1 MKWTSKYHHF
11 WFINCLASQEIMI
24 ILIRGIFVM
33 IRILS
38 IISLLLFST
47 SSFAEDY
54 DEEIIFNEGAWEVA
68 IWEYDE
74 SGISSCAAGL

>member
-1 MKWTSKYHHF
+1 M
-11 WFINCLASQEIMI
+11 L

-68 IWEYDE
+68 MNMMNLEYHLVQLDY
-74 SGISSCAAGL
+74 

>member
-1 MKWTSKYHHF
+1 M
-11 WFINCLASQEIMI
+11 L

-68 IWEYDE
+68 IWEYE
-74 SGISSCAAGL
+74 